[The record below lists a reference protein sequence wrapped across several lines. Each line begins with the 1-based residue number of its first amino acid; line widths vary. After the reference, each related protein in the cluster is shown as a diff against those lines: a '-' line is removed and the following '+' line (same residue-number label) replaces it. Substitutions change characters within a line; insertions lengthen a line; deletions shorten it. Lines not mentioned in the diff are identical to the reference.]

1 MNVGIRNL
9 MKGRVGERG
18 YEGESL
24 TGEGIHSFGR
34 RILDFGGG
42 SILEG
47 DESTGFMA
55 WFFWF
60 CGRVLQTV
68 SIIAGGTGLL
78 GVLGTGARIPFGFL
92 ELGSRTGCS

>member
-1 MNVGIRNL
+1 M
-9 MKGRVGERG
+9 
-18 YEGESL
+18 
-24 TGEGIHSFGR
+24 EGI
-34 RILDFGGG
+34 LLEEDFLFLEG

-47 DESTGFMA
+47 DEIIGFLA
-55 WFFWF
+55 CFFFRF

-92 ELGSRTGCS
+92 ELGSRTSCS